1 MVADSRRPFLI
12 AAAIVSAVALTGLL
26 GLAAEITGVVVCLVA
41 LLAVAQ
47 DARETGADVG
57 PLRWWNL
64 ILGGLVIWIAGIPI
78 GLLLEPVG
86 GLLVAGGAALCLV
99 GSLLGI
105 P

>member
-1 MVADSRRPFLI
+1 LI

-26 GLAAEITGVVVCLVA
+26 GLAAEITGVVVCLVG

-47 DARETGADVG
+47 DARGTGAGVG
-57 PLRWWNL
+57 PLSWWNL
-64 ILGGLVIWIAGIPI
+64 ILGGLIIWIAGIPV

-86 GLLVAGGAALCLV
+86 GLLTAGGAALCLV

>member
-1 MVADSRRPFLI
+1 MVAEPRRPFLI

-26 GLAAEITGVVVCLVA
+26 GLAAEIAGVVVCLIA

-47 DARETGADVG
+47 DARDSGAGVG

-99 GSLLGI
+99 GSLFGL